1 MQSAGKRNLADTG
14 AMTRARTDD
23 LVTAL
28 LTASRA
34 LVGVS
39 AASLAAV
46 EDTMTLTQFRTL
58 VLLSQYGDTT
68 IVRMA
73 ERLGVNPSSAQ
84 RQVDKLVRIGM
95 VTRSENPADRRE
107 LLVALAPAGRTVVDT
122 VTAMRRQALARTV
135 RKMDPT
141 SAAQLTE
148 ALLAFA
154 AASGEPVVDDAAR
167 LGW

>member
-1 MQSAGKRNLADTG
+1 
-14 AMTRARTDD
+14 MTRPGTDD
-23 LVTAL
+23 MVTAL

-46 EDTMTLTQFRTL
+46 EETMTLTQFRTL
-58 VLLSQYGDTT
+58 VLLSQHGDTT

-84 RQVDKLVRIGM
+84 RQVDRLVRIGM
-95 VTRSENPADRRE
+95 VTRAENPADRRE
-107 LLVALAPAGRTVVDT
+107 LMVALAPDGRALVNT
-122 VTAMRRQALARTV
+122 VTARRRQALSRIV

-141 SAAQLTE
+141 DAAHLTE

-154 AASGEPVVDDAAR
+154 AASGEPVVDDAVR

>member
-1 MQSAGKRNLADTG
+1 MSVSDNGV
-14 AMTRARTDD
+14 MTRARTDD
-23 LVTAL
+23 MVTAL

-46 EDTMTLTQFRTL
+46 EETVTLTQFRTL
-58 VLLSQYGDTT
+58 VLLSQHGDTT
-68 IVRMA
+68 IVKMA

-84 RQVDKLVRIGM
+84 RQVDRLVRIGM
-95 VTRSENPADRRE
+95 VTRNENPADRRE
-107 LLVALAPAGRTVVDT
+107 LLVALAPAGRTVVNT
-122 VTAMRRQALARTV
+122 VTAKRRQVLARIV
-135 RKMDPT
+135 RRMDPT
-141 SAAQLTE
+141 DAAHLTE

-154 AASGEPVVDDAAR
+154 AASGEPVVDDAVR

>member
-1 MQSAGKRNLADTG
+1 
-14 AMTRARTDD
+14 MTRAGTDE

-46 EDTMTLTQFRTL
+46 EETMTLTQFRTL
-58 VLLSQYGDTT
+58 VLLSQHGDTT

-73 ERLGVNPSSAQ
+73 QRLGVNPSSAQ
-84 RQVDKLVRIGM
+84 RQVDKLVQLGL
-95 VTRSENPADRRE
+95 VTRAENPADRRE
-107 LLVALAPAGRTVVDT
+107 SLVALAPAGRTVVNT
-122 VTAMRRQALARTV
+122 VTARRRQALSRIV

-141 SAAQLTE
+141 DAEHLTE

-154 AASGEPVVDDAAR
+154 TASGEPMVEDAVR

>member
-1 MQSAGKRNLADTG
+1 MVMDDTG
-14 AMTRARTDD
+14 SMTRAGTDD

-58 VLLSQYGDTT
+58 VLLSQHGDTT

-73 ERLGVNPSSAQ
+73 QRLGVNPSSAQ
-84 RQVDKLVRIGM
+84 RQVDKLVRIGL
-95 VTRSENPADRRE
+95 VTRAENPADRRE
-107 LLVALAPAGRTVVDT
+107 LLVALAPAGRTVVNT
-122 VTAMRRQALARTV
+122 VTARRRQALSRIV

-141 SAAQLTE
+141 DAEHLTE

-154 AASGEPVVDDAAR
+154 AASGEPVVEDAVR

>member
-1 MQSAGKRNLADTG
+1 MVMDDTG
-14 AMTRARTDD
+14 SMTRAGTDE

-46 EDTMTLTQFRTL
+46 EETMTLTQFRTL
-58 VLLSQYGDTT
+58 VLLSQHGDTT

-73 ERLGVNPSSAQ
+73 QRLGVNPSSAQ
-84 RQVDKLVRIGM
+84 RQVDKLVRIGL
-95 VTRSENPADRRE
+95 VTRAENPADRRE
-107 LLVALAPAGRTVVDT
+107 LLVALAPAGRTVVNT
-122 VTAMRRQALARTV
+122 VTARRRQALSRIV

-141 SAAQLTE
+141 DAEHLTE

-154 AASGEPVVDDAAR
+154 AASGEPVVEDAVR

>member
-1 MQSAGKRNLADTG
+1 
-14 AMTRARTDD
+14 MTRATDD

-46 EDTMTLTQFRTL
+46 EGTVTLTQFRTL
-58 VLLSQYGDTT
+58 VLLSQHGDTT

-84 RQVDKLVRIGM
+84 RQVDKLVRLGM
-95 VTRSENPADRRE
+95 VTRTENPADRRE
-107 LLVALAPAGRTVVDT
+107 LSIAL
-122 VTAMRRQALARTV
+122 
-135 RKMDPT
+135 
-141 SAAQLTE
+141 
-148 ALLAFA
+148 
-154 AASGEPVVDDAAR
+154 
-167 LGW
+167 

>member
-1 MQSAGKRNLADTG
+1 
-14 AMTRARTDD
+14 MTRPGTDD
-23 LVTAL
+23 MVTAL

-46 EDTMTLTQFRTL
+46 EETMTLTQFRTL
-58 VLLSQYGDTT
+58 VLLSQHGDTT

-84 RQVDKLVRIGM
+84 RQVDRLVRIGM
-95 VTRSENPADRRE
+95 VTRAENPADRRE
-107 LLVALAPAGRTVVDT
+107 LMVALAPAGRALVNA
-122 VTAMRRQALARTV
+122 VTARRRQALSRIV
-135 RKMDPT
+135 RRMDPT
-141 SAAQLTE
+141 DAAHLTE

-154 AASGEPVVDDAAR
+154 AASGEPVVDDAVR

>member
-1 MQSAGKRNLADTG
+1 MSVTDNGV
-14 AMTRARTDD
+14 MTRARTDD
-23 LVTAL
+23 MVTAL

-46 EDTMTLTQFRTL
+46 EETVTLTQFRTL
-58 VLLSQYGDTT
+58 VLLSQHGDTT
-68 IVRMA
+68 IVKMA

-107 LLVALAPAGRTVVDT
+107 LLVALAPAGWTVVNT
-122 VTAMRRQALARTV
+122 VTAKRRQVLARIV
-135 RKMDPT
+135 SRMDPT
-141 SAAQLTE
+141 DAAHLTE

>member
-1 MQSAGKRNLADTG
+1 M
-14 AMTRARTDD
+14 
-23 LVTAL
+23 VTAL

-46 EDTMTLTQFRTL
+46 EETMTLTQFRTL
-58 VLLSQYGDTT
+58 VVLSQYGETT
-68 IVRMA
+68 IVKLA

-95 VTRSENPADRRE
+95 VTRTENPADRRE
-107 LLVALAPAGRTVVDT
+107 LMVSLAPAGRSIVDV
-122 VTAMRRQALARTV
+122 VTAKRRQALSRIV
-135 RKMDPT
+135 KKMNPAD
-141 SAAQLTE
+141 AEHLTA
-148 ALLAFA
+148 ALLVFA
-154 AASGEPVVDDAAR
+154 AASGEPVADDAVR

>member
-1 MQSAGKRNLADTG
+1 
-14 AMTRARTDD
+14 MTRATDD

-46 EDTMTLTQFRTL
+46 EGTVTLTQFRTL
-58 VLLSQYGDTT
+58 VLLSQHGDTT
-68 IVRMA
+68 IVKMA

-84 RQVDKLVRIGM
+84 RQVDKLVRMGM
-95 VTRSENPADRRE
+95 VTRTENPADRRE
-107 LLVALAPAGRTVVDT
+107 LMVALAPAGRTVVTT
-122 VTAMRRQALARTV
+122 VTARRRQALARIV
-135 RKMDPT
+135 RRMDPT
-141 SAAQLTE
+141 DATHLTD

-154 AASGEPVVDDAAR
+154 AASGEPVVHDAVR

>member
-1 MQSAGKRNLADTG
+1 M
-14 AMTRARTDD
+14 
-23 LVTAL
+23 VTAL
-28 LTASRA
+28 LSASRA

-46 EDTMTLTQFRTL
+46 EETMTLTQFRTL
-58 VLLSQYGDTT
+58 VLLFQHGDST

-73 ERLGVNPSSAQ
+73 DRLGVNPSSAQ

-95 VTRSENPADRRE
+95 VTRAENPADRRE
-107 LLVALAPAGRTVVDT
+107 LMVALAPAGRTLVNT
-122 VTAMRRQALARTV
+122 VTAKRRQALSRIV
-135 RKMDPT
+135 RRMDPIG
-141 SAAQLTE
+141 AAQLTE

-154 AASGEPVVDDAAR
+154 AASGEPVVDDAVR